1 MAAVPPREHTSL
13 GVLAGLIAP
22 LLIAAQSVPAAPS
35 RSAPPPVVVQP
46 PGIGVL
52 LPLSGKYRSFGESC
66 LRGIRLALGA
76 VGDRVPVVRTVVLDS
91 AGETVQAAS
100 AYQKLAADA
109 GIVAVLG
116 PMLSP
121 EVDAVAPVA
130 QSYGLVT
137 LTFSQRPGP
146 GGGPLFRFALTKEDQ
161 AQSLAQYAVGE
172 IGLRRFATWHSEDAY
187 GKEIA
192 GQFRIAVESRGGRVV
207 ADVGYD
213 PAKNDL
219 QTEAKRLQSRIGV
232 VENQP
237 PRIDGVF
244 LPESAERLPMLV
256 SYLTFIDLRGVQLLG
271 ASGWDR
277 PQELLAAGPSLE
289 GGVFV
294 DGFFVYSF
302 RPEVRAF
309 VDAYRDAY
317 HADPGTLEAYGYD
330 ATMLL
335 RDVFA
340 RGARDRGEVL
350 AEMHRPFSRR
360 GATGETIV
368 TVDGRIEKGLFVL
381 KVDGGTV
388 RELESEAAT
397 AAVGNAPVV
406 PIAPPD
412 TEHPSSPNPRSPEDR
427 LAH

>member
-1 MAAVPPREHTSL
+1 
-13 GVLAGLIAP
+13 LAWLVGPTGIA
-22 LLIAAQSVPAAPS
+22 AAQSTEGPAAS
-35 RSAPPPVVVQP
+35 GRSAPPPAIAQA

-52 LPLSGKYRSFGESC
+52 LPLSGRYRSFGESC
-66 LRGIRLALGA
+66 LRGIRLALDA
-76 VGDRVPVVRTVVLDS
+76 VGDRMPVVRTVILDS
-91 AGETVQAAS
+91 GGEPAQAAS
-100 AYQKLAADA
+100 AYQKLAVDA
-109 GIVAVLG
+109 GVTAVLG

-121 EVDAVAPVA
+121 EVDALATAA

-137 LTFSQRPGP
+137 LTFSQRPVP

-161 AQSLAQYAVGE
+161 AHSLAQYAVE
-172 IGLRRFATWHSEDAY
+172 ENGLRRWATLHPEDTY
-187 GKEIA
+187 GREIA
-192 GQFRIAVESRGGRVV
+192 AQFRIAVESRGGRVV

-219 QTEAKRLQSRIGV
+219 QTEAKRLQSRIGY
-232 VENQP
+232 VENEP

-244 LPESAERLPMLV
+244 LPDSAERLPMLV

-277 PQELLAAGPSLE
+277 PQELLAAGPSVE

-330 ATMLL
+330 AAMLL
-335 RDVFA
+335 RDVLA
-340 RGARDRGEVL
+340 RGATDRHEVF

-360 GATGETIV
+360 GATGETVV
-368 TVDGRIEKGLFVL
+368 TADGRIEKGLFVL
-381 KVDGGTV
+381 KVEGGTV
-388 RELESEAAT
+388 HELDSDAAG
-397 AAVGNAPVV
+397 AAVGNAPVMPV
-406 PIAPPD
+406 APSD
-412 TEHPSSPNPRSPEDR
+412 TQHPPPRDSRSREER
-427 LAH
+427 FAH

>member
-1 MAAVPPREHTSL
+1 MSPRARTL
-13 GVLAGLIAP
+13 LAFSALLVAP
-22 LLIAAQSVPAAPS
+22 LEIAAQAPQVPAAS
-35 RSAPPPVVVQP
+35 GGSAPPPAISQP
-46 PGIGVL
+46 PGVGVL
-52 LPLSGKYRSFGESC
+52 LPLSGRYRSFGESC

-76 VGDRVPVVRTVVLDS
+76 VGDRMPVVRTVILDS
-91 AGETVQAAS
+91 GGEPAQAAS
-100 AYQKLAADA
+100 AYQKLATDS
-109 GIVAVLG
+109 GITAVLG

-121 EVDAVAPVA
+121 EVDAVAPSA

-137 LTFSQRPGP
+137 ITFSQRPVA

-161 AQSLAQYAVGE
+161 AQTLAQYAVGE
-172 IGLRRFATWHSEDAY
+172 NGLRRWATLHPEDAY
-187 GKEIA
+187 GREIA
-192 GQFRIAVESRGGRVV
+192 AQFRIAVESRGGRVV

-219 QTEAKRLQSRIGV
+219 QNEAKRLQSRIGF

-244 LPESAERLPMLV
+244 LPDSAERLPMIV
-256 SYLTFIDLRGVQLLG
+256 SYLTFIDLHGVQLLG

-277 PQELLAAGPSLE
+277 PQELLAAGSSIE

-330 ATMLL
+330 AAMLL
-335 RDVFA
+335 RDVL
-340 RGARDRGEVL
+340 ARDVRDRRGVF
-350 AEMHRPFSRR
+350 AELHRPFSRR
-360 GATGETIV
+360 GATAETVV
-368 TVDGRIEKGLFVL
+368 TAD
-381 KVDGGTV
+381 
-388 RELESEAAT
+388 
-397 AAVGNAPVV
+397 
-406 PIAPPD
+406 D
-412 TEHPSSPNPRSPEDR
+412 TSRR
-427 LAH
+427 GC

>member
-1 MAAVPPREHTSL
+1 VSPRARTL
-13 GVLAGLIAP
+13 LAFLALLVAP
-22 LLIAAQSVPAAPS
+22 LEIAAQAPQVPAAS
-35 RSAPPPVVVQP
+35 GRSEPLPAISQS

-52 LPLSGKYRSFGESC
+52 LPLSGRYRSFGESC
-66 LRGIRLALGA
+66 LRGIRVALGA
-76 VGDRVPVVRTVVLDS
+76 VGDRMPVVRTVILDS
-91 AGETVQAAS
+91 GGEPAQAAS
-100 AYQKLAADA
+100 AYQKLATDA
-109 GIVAVLG
+109 GITAVLG

-121 EVDAVAPVA
+121 EVDAVAPSA

-137 LTFSQRPGP
+137 ITFSQRPVA

-161 AQSLAQYAVGE
+161 AQTLAQYAVGE
-172 IGLRRFATWHSEDAY
+172 NGLRRWATLHPEDAY
-187 GKEIA
+187 GREIA
-192 GQFRIAVESRGGRVV
+192 AQFRIAVESRGGRVV

-219 QTEAKRLQSRIGV
+219 QNEAKRLQSRIGF

-244 LPESAERLPMLV
+244 LPDSAERLPMLV
-256 SYLTFIDLRGVQLLG
+256 SYLTFIDLHGVQLLG

-277 PQELLAAGPSLE
+277 PQELLAAGPSIE

-302 RPEVRAF
+302 RPEVRTF

-330 ATMLL
+330 AAMLL
-335 RDVFA
+335 RDLLA
-340 RGARDRGEVL
+340 RGAADRGEVF
-350 AEMHRPFSRR
+350 AELHRPFSRR
-360 GATGETIV
+360 GATAETVV
-368 TVDGRIEKGLFVL
+368 TADGRIEKGLFVL
-381 KVDGGTV
+381 KVEGGTV

-406 PIAPPD
+406 PVAPSD
-412 TEHPSSPNPRSPEDR
+412 TQHSPMRDR
-427 LAH
+427 LAP

>member
-1 MAAVPPREHTSL
+1 LAWLIVPTW
-13 GVLAGLIAP
+13 
-22 LLIAAQSVPAAPS
+22 IAAQSTQGPVASERSVPQQAIAQ
-35 RSAPPPVVVQP
+35 A

-52 LPLSGKYRSFGESC
+52 LPLSGRYRSFGESC

-76 VGDRVPVVRTVVLDS
+76 VGDRMPVVRTVILDS
-91 AGETVQAAS
+91 GGEPAQAAS
-100 AYQKLAADA
+100 AYQQLATDA
-109 GIVAVLG
+109 GISSVLG

-121 EVDAVAPVA
+121 EVDAVGPAA
-130 QSYGLVT
+130 QGYGLVT
-137 LTFSQRPGP
+137 LTFSQRPVP

-161 AQSLAQYAVGE
+161 AHSLAQYAVE
-172 IGLRRFATWHSEDAY
+172 EKGLRRWATLHPEDAY

-192 GQFRIAVESRGGRVV
+192 AQFRIAVESRGGRVV

-219 QTEAKRLQSRIGV
+219 QTEARRLQSRIGF
-232 VENQP
+232 VENEP

-244 LPESAERLPMLV
+244 LPDSADRLPMLV
-256 SYLTFIDLRGVQLLG
+256 SYLMFIDLDGVQLLG

-277 PQELLAAGPSLE
+277 PQELLAAGPSVE

-330 ATMLL
+330 AAMML
-335 RDVFA
+335 RDILA
-340 RGARDRGEVL
+340 RGAANRHEVL

-360 GATGETIV
+360 GATGETVV
-368 TVDGRIEKGLFVL
+368 TPDGRIEKGLFVL
-381 KVDGGTV
+381 KIEGGTV
-388 RELESEAAT
+388 HELDSDAT
-397 AAVGNAPVV
+397 GAAVGNAPVV
-406 PIAPPD
+406 PVAPPD
-412 TEHPSSPNPRSPEDR
+412 GQHPSARNPRSPEDR
-427 LAH
+427 FAH